1 LTVMERQN
9 GSVSVQNESTQK
21 EGERERKRRQI
32 SNKNMCL
39 TKICE

>member
-21 EGERERKRRQI
+21 EREREREKANKQQKYVL
-32 SNKNMCL
+32 NKNM
-39 TKICE
+39 